1 MSKKKEIKAFKEGIE
16 AGVKPLKRKFDEISE
31 MQGESLRVS
40 SEIRRAQRKGQRL
53 TNDLID
59 DTEDMN
65 KKIDHLQ
72 NQREK
77 DERKQRRIQKEIDD
91 LKVHM
96 PGHVICEGCGKS
108 LMNKQIVCS
117 NCGKIVDKLPYDLKT
132 YDVEYKEI
140 EELKELARVIKNS
153 KKDPTWI
160 YPERKDEFYKMKKI
174 QDIAKEGKRQKG
186 ENGKHYERILKET
199 REFFRKYND
208 EKIEIALVGTVKAGK
223 SSLINAL
230 IGAEAASVDATP
242 ETSILTKYRT
252 TKNGNYLKIKYY
264 TQSEWNSLWNTVKD
278 KGHFREEYD
287 KTGAEN
293 AKYEY
298 LGRKGETIECSR
310 ENLSATVMEWTRS
323 DTPKHFFVKE
333 IEVGYE
339 SDSDMFP
346 HDVYLVDTPG
356 LNDPVKYRSEIT
368 RKYIK
373 KADWVIACTVV
384 ENLSSTDTFRTLTSI
399 RNNKNNDV
407 EKIFIV
413 ANKKDQLPEEDEKK
427 KADEF
432 LKRLREEYKNNNWD
446 EELAASRFSVIS
458 AVGHQCMRRLQKG
471 EKLGSKQYKDFQK
484 ILIEL
489 GIDPMSAG
497 ALGKESVEKVIN
509 YAGVEHLFNQMK
521 ENVINRKR
529 KEILGEIDRSYYQ
542 TMNKIR
548 AIAEADIQKTDAEL
562 EQYISDTAV
571 EEQEI
576 DELKEK
582 CKKMKVMQK
591 AIEKIQEKLEIEIQA
606 DSIKVEV

>member
-1 MSKKKEIKAFKEGIE
+1 M
-16 AGVKPLKRKFDEISE
+16 
-31 MQGESLRVS
+31 
-40 SEIRRAQRKGQRL
+40 
-53 TNDLID
+53 
-59 DTEDMN
+59 
-65 KKIDHLQ
+65 
-72 NQREK
+72 
-77 DERKQRRIQKEIDD
+77 
-91 LKVHM
+91 
-96 PGHVICEGCGKS
+96 
-108 LMNKQIVCS
+108 
-117 NCGKIVDKLPYDLKT
+117 
-132 YDVEYKEI
+132 
-140 EELKELARVIKNS
+140 
-153 KKDPTWI
+153 
-160 YPERKDEFYKMKKI
+160 
-174 QDIAKEGKRQKG
+174 
-186 ENGKHYERILKET
+186 
-199 REFFRKYND
+199 
-208 EKIEIALVGTVKAGK
+208 
-223 SSLINAL
+223 
-230 IGAEAASVDATP
+230 
-242 ETSILTKYRT
+242 
-252 TKNGNYLKIKYY
+252 
-264 TQSEWNSLWNTVKD
+264 
-278 KGHFREEYD
+278 
-287 KTGAEN
+287 
-293 AKYEY
+293 
-298 LGRKGETIECSR
+298 
-310 ENLSATVMEWTRS
+310 
-323 DTPKHFFVKE
+323 
-333 IEVGYE
+333 
-339 SDSDMFP
+339 
-346 HDVYLVDTPG
+346 
-356 LNDPVKYRSEIT
+356 
-368 RKYIK
+368 
-373 KADWVIACTVV
+373 V